1 MLKITINNG
10 MDAERSI
17 YINDLLDVKV
27 VQDAVIDEY
36 QKVLAREVEDEKIE
50 LSRVLDAADCKTVS
64 ELQDWVE
71 EVVELKRDLDNYGYD
86 SVEDMMGR
94 INDLEEAIDSIY
106 WAANDVR
113 P

>member
-36 QKVLAREVEDEKIE
+36 QKVLARDVEDEKIE
-50 LSRVLDAADCKTVS
+50 LSRVLDAADCEDVS
-64 ELQDWVE
+64 ELQSWVE
-71 EVVELKRDLDNYGYD
+71 EVVELKRDLDNSDYD
-86 SVEDMMGR
+86 SIDDMLER
-94 INDLEEAIDSIY
+94 IGVLEEAIDNIY
-106 WAANDVR
+106 WSAADVR